1 MFWFFQQDLE
11 IFFTFQKL
19 LIGHPVKMSISSPF
33 VYFSDFEVFLF
44 FATFLV
50 LGNLFLGKTEKQ
62 YVP

>member
-1 MFWFFQQDLE
+1 MMQPFWKITKYKQNTLYR
-11 IFFTFQKL
+11 K
-19 LIGHPVKMSISSPF
+19 KMSISSAF